1 MSFRGDVPIL
11 LARHGDWFPEHLM
24 LAQLRGVGF
33 AAAPGRAILDD
44 LVRAGLDPALLS
56 PTAFTDDDL
65 IVSPRALYPHAGARS
80 LQFYVRDAYHQLQPL
95 PIPLDDDDLAP
106 AVEMLRAGFR
116 APAAQFRADYAELGD
131 VFLDRIIAPAPPRP
145 CWAPPTAPG
154 IYRREHATLLIRSAT
169 TTLLVD
175 PLSRHTTLPFLQ
187 AMPDTR
193 DPIDGILISHS
204 HTDHWNPL
212 AIIERAID
220 PGIPIIVPH
229 VPRTSLLTPVDMAG
243 ELRALGFR
251 ALDPAWGE
259 TVTIGDITVDIL
271 PFFGEQPTRDH
282 ALADP
287 ALRSF
292 GNCYRVTT
300 PELSAL
306 ILIDA
311 GTDPAGT
318 MLDVAAASRARR
330 GPVDVVLAC
339 LREFASPFFGG
350 LSAYWAALP
359 AGLLRSLF
367 AHHLAGTL
375 PSTTAGP
382 AGIAAVCAAAGARHF
397 LPYAHGFTSPF
408 AAISDIGWNE
418 GEPSEAAALS
428 ALAHQLAAL
437 GAPTAPIAWSI
448 GDAATPS
455 RAGLTITPTP
465 LA

>member
-1 MSFRGDVPIL
+1 MSFRSDVPIAL
-11 LARHGDWFPEHLM
+11 EHETDWFPDHL
-24 LAQLRGVGF
+24 LLVRLRDAGF
-33 AAAPGRAILDD
+33 AADRGRAILDD
-44 LVRAGLDPALLS
+44 FVASGLDPALLS
-56 PTAFTDDDL
+56 PTAFTDDGL
-65 IVSPRALYPHAGARS
+65 IVSERALYPRAGARS
-80 LQFYVRDAYHQLQPL
+80 LQFYVRDRHGRMQPL
-95 PIPLDDDDLAP
+95 PIPLDDDLAP
-106 AVEMLRAGFR
+106 VVEMMRAGFR

-131 VFLDRIIAPAPPRP
+131 VFLDRIVAPPGPRA
-145 CWAPPTAPG
+145 CWAAPSAPG

-187 AMPDTR
+187 GMPDAR
-193 DPIDGILISHS
+193 DPIDGVLISHS

-212 AIIERAID
+212 AILERAELD
-220 PGIPIIVPH
+220 TPIVVPH
-229 VPRTSLLTPVDMAG
+229 VPRTSVLTPVDMAA

-251 ALDPAWGE
+251 ALDPAWGD

-311 GTDPAGT
+311 GTDPAGS
-318 MLDVAAASRARR
+318 MVEVAAASRARR

-359 AGLLRSLF
+359 AGLLRTLL
-367 AHHLAGTL
+367 AHHRLGTL

-397 LPYAHGFTSPF
+397 LPYAHGFTAPF
-408 AAISDIGWNE
+408 APIADIGWYE
-418 GEPSEAAALS
+418 GEPSEAAAVAALS
-428 ALAHQLAAL
+428 HHLAAL
-437 GAPTAPIAWSI
+437 GASTTPLAWSI

-455 RAGLTITPTP
+455 RTGLTITRTP